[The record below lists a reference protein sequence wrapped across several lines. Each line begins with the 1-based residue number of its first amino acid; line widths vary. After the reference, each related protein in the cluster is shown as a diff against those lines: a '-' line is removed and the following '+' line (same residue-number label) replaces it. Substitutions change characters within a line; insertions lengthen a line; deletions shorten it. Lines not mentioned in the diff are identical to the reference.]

1 MHTSSSR
8 AAPGDPHGG
17 IFGASHSVLYSH
29 GDLIIRQVRLFH
41 ERVATDLLVNRMYAW
56 RGYRIN
62 PHTTPVPET
71 ERVVL
76 AAWRSNV
83 LAATMTLSSDHGNG
97 LLSEVLY
104 PEEIGRL
111 RTRSENICE
120 YSRFAV
126 DPTNTSCQLHEALFR
141 SAYNFA
147 KKHFGATDAVVEVNP
162 RHSRFF
168 QRSMGFT
175 RLGELRVCPRVDAP
189 AILLHRDLSQAF
201 FLKR

>member
-1 MHTSSSR
+1 MQALSVSVSR
-8 AAPGDPHGG
+8 KDVHGG
-17 IFGASHSVLYSH
+17 MHGFFHQPLYHH
-29 GDLIIRQVRLFH
+29 GDLLIRPIHGFH
-41 ERVATDLLVNRMYAW
+41 ERVATDLLVRRMYAW
-56 RGYRIN
+56 RGYRVN
-62 PHTTPVPET
+62 PHMAPQ
-71 ERVVL
+71 RDMDKVVL
-76 AAWRSNV
+76 AAWRANV

-97 LLSEVLY
+97 LISEVLY
-104 PEEIGRL
+104 PEEIRCL

-120 YSRFAV
+120 YTRFAV
-126 DPTNTSCQLHEALFR
+126 DPEHTSGDLHEALFR

-189 AILLHRDLSQAF
+189 AILLHRDLRQAF
-201 FLKR
+201 FLRR